1 MKRLPFA
8 LALLVLSLAGGC
20 LFPTESSSEFL
31 APVEN
36 LQASSPAAADTLQ
49 VSFFYKLSTCD
60 ELFSRMN
67 IQTNAGGLV
76 VEVWLKSRSHP
87 ANESCADVL
96 RAAKEVVSV
105 PPPRNSPFRILVRQ
119 RGPDMI
125 TWVK

>member
-8 LALLVLSLAGGC
+8 RALLVLSLAGGC
-20 LFPTESSSEFL
+20 LFPTEPTSEFL

-36 LQASSPAAADTLQ
+36 LQASTPAAADTLQ
-49 VSFFYKLSTCD
+49 VSFSYKLATCD
-60 ELFSRMN
+60 ELFSRLN
-67 IQTNAGGLV
+67 AQTSGSGLV
-76 VEVWLKSRSHP
+76 VEVWLKRRPHP
-87 ANESCADVL
+87 ANENCADVL
-96 RAAKEVVSV
+96 RVAQEVVSV